1 MDMRVLAVDDS
12 LSIRE
17 LVRLVLKATDGVDLV
32 ETADSAETALVL
44 MQTKSYDLLII
55 DWYMQPKSGADL
67 VGEIKAQPIYRTLPV
82 IVLSADQDP
91 QAKALAKSLG
101 AVGWMTKPFNPVK
114 LQELV
119 LSFKP

>member
-1 MDMRVLAVDDS
+1 MRVLAVDDS